1 MNTLFGNQSIAP
13 FFFIRKYSVFS
24 CSARWNYAVFMDF
37 IDSLAAISFPPPQVY
52 SLFVSFSTLLEVIE
66 QVYYSV
72 LPTVSGKLGTYQYAG
87 PFFTGKVCFVKEGF
101 RMKNAYQIKLNE
113 LKNCQKPFITPNEAA
128 GILGCDPNY
137 IRVAAKQQTETGKQ
151 YLGFPVIRIAT
162 ARKSRAKRS

>member
-24 CSARWNYAVFMDF
+24 CSARRNYAVFMDF
-37 IDSLAAISFPPPQVY
+37 IDSLAAISFPPSQVY

-113 LKNCQKPFITPNEAA
+113 LKNGNRRTEFGIPCNSDRNRTKIPREAFLKYITGE
-128 GILGCDPNY
+128 IDREIY
-137 IRVAAKQQTETGKQ
+137 
-151 YLGFPVIRIAT
+151 FPGVKFACT
-162 ARKSRAKRS
+162 AISVK

>member
-37 IDSLAAISFPPPQVY
+37 IDSLAAIFFPPSQVY

-87 PFFTGKVCFVKEGF
+87 SFFTGKVCFVKEGF

-113 LKNCQKPFITPNEAA
+113 LKNGNRRTVFGIPCNPNRQPHEN
-128 GILGCDPNY
+128 P
-137 IRVAAKQQTETGKQ
+137 
-151 YLGFPVIRIAT
+151 
-162 ARKSRAKRS
+162 ARSVLKIYHR

>member
-37 IDSLAAISFPPPQVY
+37 IDFLAAISFPPSQVY

-72 LPTVSGKLGTYQYAG
+72 LPTVSGKLGTYQYG
-87 PFFTGKVCFVKEGF
+87 RVIFYGKSLFCE
-101 RMKNAYQIKLNE
+101 R
-113 LKNCQKPFITPNEAA
+113 
-128 GILGCDPNY
+128 GI
-137 IRVAAKQQTETGKQ
+137 
-151 YLGFPVIRIAT
+151 
-162 ARKSRAKRS
+162 